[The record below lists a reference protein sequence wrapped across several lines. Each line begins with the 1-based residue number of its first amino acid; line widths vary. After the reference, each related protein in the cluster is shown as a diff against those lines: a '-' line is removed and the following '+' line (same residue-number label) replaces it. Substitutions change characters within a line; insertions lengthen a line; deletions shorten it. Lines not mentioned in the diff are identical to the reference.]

1 MRNDLLAEIFRKSLL
16 TRVFE
21 DRFVRLAME
30 GVVPPLLHP
39 GAGQEVAQIAAIAA
53 LQDDDPVLYAHR
65 GTGYMVARG
74 VSLSAMLAD
83 CAGRA
88 GGTNNGKGGIMH
100 VVDTARGI
108 FGESGTLGGGFVIS
122 VGMGMAAKRKRPGQV
137 VIHFFGDGGSNRGTF
152 HEALNWAA
160 VQKLPCVY
168 VCENNGWAVSVPVSE
183 STAVENIA
191 DRAHGYGIPGVVV
204 DGVDPDA
211 VLDAVRVAAERARRG
226 DGPSLIEIKAV
237 RLRGHYATDPQDY
250 RPDAAEAASKD
261 PLEALRARIISS
273 GLMSEA
279 EVASLQAACE
289 AEVEAAVV
297 EMQAQPLLSA
307 EAAFEDLLVQGA

>member
-1 MRNDLLAEIFRKSLL
+1 VRNDLLAEIFRKSLL

-39 GAGQEVAQIAAIAA
+39 GAGQEVSQIAAIAA
-53 LQDDDPVLYAHR
+53 LEDDDPVLYAHR
-65 GTGYMVARG
+65 GVGYMVARG
-74 VSLSAMLAD
+74 VSLGAMLAD

-100 VVDTARGI
+100 VVDTAKGI

-122 VGMGMAAKRKRPGQV
+122 VGMGMAAKKKRTGRV
-137 VIHFFGDGGSNRGTF
+137 VTHFFGDGGSNRGTF
-152 HEALNWAA
+152 HESLNWAA

-168 VCENNGWAVSVPVSE
+168 ICENNGWAVSVPVSD

-191 DRAHGYGIPGVVV
+191 DRAQGYGIPGVVV
-204 DGVDPDA
+204 DGTDPDA

-226 DGPSLIEIKAV
+226 EGPSLIEIKVV

-250 RPDAAEAASKD
+250 RPDAAEAARND
-261 PLEALRARIISS
+261 PLETLRARIISL

-289 AEVEAAVV
+289 AEVEEAIV
-297 EMQAQPLLSA
+297 EMQAQPVLSA
-307 EAAFEDLLVQGA
+307 EAAFEDLLV